1 MADRVYPAA
10 KPAVPNGTAAP
21 APAPAAAAAANGGAN
36 QTFPANKAQLYNA
49 ARPTYR
55 PMPPPRRKHRRSCCC
70 CCCLFITLFIITIV
84 LLAAI
89 AGAIFWVLYRPQR
102 PSFSVSTLQVSQL
115 NLTSTKLASKFSLTV
130 VARNPNK
137 KISFFYDPINIS
149 FNSADV
155 DIGDGSLPA
164 FTHNR
169 KNTTT
174 LKTVVSSSGKNL
186 DDSAISNLKSKL
198 KNKKSLPLEIKLD
211 TKVKVK
217 VGSLKTKKVGI
228 RVKCSGIKITVP
240 SGKTPTKATTSNV
253 KCKVDLRIKIWK
265 WTF

>member
-10 KPAVPNGTAAP
+10 KPAAANGTAAP
-21 APAPAAAAAANGGAN
+21 APAAAVNGGAN
-36 QTFPANKAQLYNA
+36 QAFPANKAQLYNA

-55 PMPPPRRKHRRSCCC
+55 PMPPPKRKHRRSCCC
-70 CCCLFITLFIITIV
+70 CCCLFITFFIVIV
-84 LLAAI
+84 ILLAAI

-102 PSFSVSTLQVSQL
+102 PSFSVSTLQVSQF
-115 NLTSTKLASKFSLTV
+115 NLTSTKLASKFNLTV

-149 FNSADV
+149 FSSDDV

-164 FTHNR
+164 FMHDT
-169 KNTTT
+169 KNTTM
-174 LKTVVSSSGKNL
+174 LRTVVSSSSKNL

-198 KNKKSLPLEIKLD
+198 KKKNTLPLEIKLD

-228 RVKCSGIKITVP
+228 RVKCDGIKITIP
-240 SGKTPTKATTSNV
+240 SGKTPTKATTSGV
-253 KCKVDLRIKIWK
+253 TCKVDLRIKIWK

>member
-10 KPAVPNGTAAP
+10 KPA
-21 APAPAAAAAANGGAN
+21 AAANGAVATPAAAVKGGAN
-36 QTFPANKAQLYNA
+36 PAFPANKAQLYNA
-49 ARPTYR
+49 TRPTYR
-55 PMPPPRRKHRRSCCC
+55 PVPPPRRKHRRSCCC
-70 CCCLFITLFIITIV
+70 CCCLFITFFLVTII

-102 PSFSVSTLQVSQL
+102 PSFSVSTLQVSQFNL
-115 NLTSTKLASKFSLTV
+115 NSTKLASKFNLTV
-130 VARNPNK
+130 IARNPNK

-149 FNSADV
+149 FHSDDV

-164 FTHNR
+164 FEHDT
-169 KNTTT
+169 KGIIT
-174 LKTVVSSSGKNL
+174 LKTLVSSTGKNL
-186 DDSAISNLKSKL
+186 DDSAISNLRSKL
-198 KNKKSLPLEIKLD
+198 KNKNSLPLEIKLD

-228 RVKCSGIKITVP
+228 RVKCDGIKITLP
-240 SGKTPTKATTSNV
+240 SGKTPTKGNTSNG

>member
-10 KPAVPNGTAAP
+10 KPAAAANGTAAP
-21 APAPAAAAAANGGAN
+21 ATAVNGGSNPA
-36 QTFPANKAQLYNA
+36 FPANKAQLYNA
-49 ARPTYR
+49 TRPTYR
-55 PMPPPRRKHRRSCCC
+55 PVPPPRRKHRRSCCC
-70 CCCLFITLFIITIV
+70 CCCLFITFFIVTII

-102 PSFSVSTLQVSQL
+102 PSFSVSTLQVSQF
-115 NLTSTKLASKFSLTV
+115 NLTSTKLASKFNLTV
-130 VARNPNK
+130 IARNPNK

-149 FNSADV
+149 FNSDDI
-155 DIGDGSLPA
+155 DIGDGSFPA
-164 FTHNR
+164 FKHDT
-169 KNTTT
+169 KGTTT

-186 DDSAISNLKSKL
+186 DDSAISTLRSGM
-198 KNKKSLPLEIKLD
+198 KNKKTLPLEIKLD

-228 RVKCSGIKITVP
+228 RVKCDGIKITVP
-240 SGKTPTKATTSNV
+240 SGKTPTKATTSDV